1 MFIAFFHC
9 FSIIRLEASL
19 IMYICDVFR
28 ISLITESYKQ
38 NLFEQAQTDLL
49 YCLEIAT
56 NKLAK
61 SEDVNED

>member
-1 MFIAFFHC
+1 MFIYYVFH
-9 FSIIRLEASL
+9 
-19 IMYICDVFR
+19 

-38 NLFEQAQTDLL
+38 NLFVQAQTYLL

-61 SEDVNED
+61 REHVNED

>member
-1 MFIAFFHC
+1 
-9 FSIIRLEASL
+9 
-19 IMYICDVFR
+19 MYIYNVFR